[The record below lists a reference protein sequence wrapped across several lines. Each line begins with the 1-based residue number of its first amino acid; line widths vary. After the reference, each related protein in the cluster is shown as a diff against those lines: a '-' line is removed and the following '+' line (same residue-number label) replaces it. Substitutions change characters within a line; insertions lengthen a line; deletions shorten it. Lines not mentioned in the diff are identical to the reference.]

1 MTQKPDSSFR
11 LFQVAGITVY
21 LHYIWL
27 IVAYWQI
34 VQRAGAH
41 SSIIWNVGEYL
52 ALFGIV
58 LLHEFGHAFA
68 TRQVGGSADTILLWP
83 FGGIA
88 YVQSPPR
95 PGAELWSIAAGP
107 LVNVAL
113 VIPFTLVLTL
123 SGLPVFGHV
132 HSDLGMF
139 LQYIWQIN
147 IGLLIFNILPIYPLD
162 GGQILR
168 SLLWY
173 KFGPIRSLLY
183 ATMVGFVGVAA
194 FALYT
199 LYILVKYSLEDA
211 LFAGFLT
218 FYIFTNCRQAY
229 LFAKT
234 ANNSGR
240 ARPF

>member
-1 MTQKPDSSFR
+1 MSQKPDSSFR

-21 LHYIWL
+21 LHWIWL
-27 IVAYWQI
+27 LVAYWQI
-34 VQRAGAH
+34 VERARSH
-41 SSIIWNVGEYL
+41 SSLIWNIGEYL

-88 YVQSPPR
+88 YVQSPAR

-107 LVNVAL
+107 LVNVVL
-113 VIPFTLVLTL
+113 FIPLTL
-123 SGLPVFGHV
+123 ALKLNGLPISDRV
-132 HSDLGMF
+132 HSDLGNF
-139 LQYIWQIN
+139 LQNLWMIN
-147 IGLLIFNILPIYPLD
+147 KYLLLFNILPIYPLD

-168 SLLWY
+168 SLLWF

-183 ATMVGFVGVAA
+183 ATMVGFVGVAGLA
-194 FALYT
+194 AYALYNMS
-199 LYILVKYSLEDA
+199 IWM
-211 LFAGFLT
+211 GFLT
-218 FYIFTNCRQAY
+218 FYVFSNCRQAY

-234 ANNSGR
+234 ANSQTQ
-240 ARPF
+240 ARPI

>member
-1 MTQKPDSSFR
+1 MSQKPDSSFR
-11 LFQVAGITVY
+11 LFQFAGITVY

-27 IVAYWQI
+27 LVAYWQI
-34 VQRAGAH
+34 VQRASTH
-41 SSIIWNVGEYL
+41 SSLIWNIGEYL
-52 ALFGIV
+52 GLFGIV

-68 TRQVGGSADTILLWP
+68 TRQVGGTADTILLWP

-88 YVQSPPR
+88 YVQSPAR

-113 VIPFTLVLTL
+113 VVPLTLVLTL
-123 SGLPVFGHV
+123 SGLPIVGGYV
-132 HSDLGMF
+132 SSDLGIC
-139 LQYIWQIN
+139 LQNLWAIN
-147 IGLLIFNILPIYPLD
+147 IALLIFNILPIYPLD

-168 SLLWY
+168 SLLWF

-183 ATMVGFVGVAA
+183 ATRVGFVGVAV
-194 FALYT
+194 FGIYALYN
-199 LYILVKYSLEDA
+199 LSIWL
-211 LFAGFLT
+211 GFLT

-234 ANNSGR
+234 ANSPTQ
-240 ARPF
+240 ARPI